1 MFAARAIENEYLRN
15 PFDVWDGADKLHRL
29 PAMAQGRCGSLNRH
43 EIHSSF
49 CCAFDVEILE
59 RKRRPSESTPRQRL
73 PLSVDVR
80 SPRTREPLRPGS
92 CPSLGTYTA
101 HEVGHRLA
109 DLVGAV
115 FLDEMAPLYRHFG
128 LGRPGTAKFPLPAD

>member
-59 RKRRPSESTPRQRL
+59 RKCKTI
-73 PLSVDVR
+73 
-80 SPRTREPLRPGS
+80 
-92 CPSLGTYTA
+92 
-101 HEVGHRLA
+101 
-109 DLVGAV
+109 
-115 FLDEMAPLYRHFG
+115 
-128 LGRPGTAKFPLPAD
+128 